1 MGVITYN
8 GITFDSPEERE
19 FFWWLEEAQE
29 LGLVESFV
37 YQPPPFELL
46 PAVKM
51 DITVQLKTKT
61 KVVPKTI
68 LRPHHYTADYLIYPL
83 KELKLLGKEPFYV
96 DIKGGFDL
104 YHNER
109 EFSINQKWMWDK
121 FGVYVNKVVPRAWF
135 AQYWVPDKAR
145 FTEKTGKLRK
155 CYEQYQTKGEWVD
168 AREGA

>member
-68 LRPHHYTADYLIYPL
+68 LRPHHYTADYLVYPVGHL
-83 KELKLLGKEPFYV
+83 PLIGTPIWL
-96 DIKGGFDL
+96 DIKGGGNI
-104 YHNER
+104 YGNER
-109 EFSINQKWMWDK
+109 EFSINRKWVWDK
-121 FGVYVNKVVPRAWF
+121 YGIYINKVVPRTWF
-135 AQYWVPDKAR
+135 AQFWVPDCAR
-145 FTEKTGKLRK
+145 LTERTRKVRK

-168 AREGA
+168 ASRQ